1 MPTQNMLYFKNAG
14 QKRSGIGHPVL
25 VYKGAEEMD
34 ITNMSE
40 RTKKMTLTL
49 IAFAVIFAA
58 GLIFIPILSAKIIL
72 GVVLLLLAG
81 MMFMGN
87 DTGRYVCK
95 RVLLAIVTV
104 LIIAAIT
111 FFAMNAI
118 PGGPFSKEKAPS
130 EAVQAVLE
138 ERFHLNKPVGEQ
150 FLLYIEGILQGDFG
164 ISTKTGRDISTTI
177 FEKFAVSAQLGG
189 EAVLVALLVGLVL
202 GSIAALNR
210 NKWPDRVII
219 FLTTL
224 FVAVPSFILATLLL
238 LVFCIQLGWFGVWSS
253 NSQSYVLPVI
263 SLALYPM
270 SYITRLTKTSM
281 LDVLGQDYIR
291 TARAKGVKQRS
302 VIFKHAL
309 KNALI
314 PVITYVGPLTA
325 YILTG
330 SMVVETVFTVGGLGT
345 EFVKSIS
352 NRDYPMIMGTTIF
365 LATLMVSATLI
376 SDLIYKVVDP
386 KITFD

>member
-1 MPTQNMLYFKNAG
+1 
-14 QKRSGIGHPVL
+14 
-25 VYKGAEEMD
+25 MD
-34 ITNMSE
+34 TTVETGRM
-40 RTKKMTLTL
+40 KKMVVTLL
-49 IAFAVIFAA
+49 VFAVCFALAFVLLPIVTEKILA
-58 GLIFIPILSAKIIL
+58 GLILI
-72 GVVLLLLAG
+72 LLAG
-81 MMFMGN
+81 MLFMSN
-87 DTGRYVCK
+87 DTGRYICK
-95 RVLLAIVTV
+95 RVLLALLTV
-104 LIIAAIT
+104 FIIAAIT

-118 PGGPFSKEKAPS
+118 PGGPFAKEKAPS
-130 EAVQAVLE
+130 PAVQAVLE

-150 FLLYIEGILQGDFG
+150 FLLYLEGIMQGDLG
-164 ISTKTGRDISTTI
+164 ISTKTGRDISQTI
-177 FEKFAVSAQLGG
+177 FSKFSVSATLGG
-189 EAVLVALLVGLVL
+189 WAVLVALVFGLVL

-219 FLTTL
+219 FFTTL

-238 LVFCIQLGWFGVWSS
+238 LVFCLQLKWFGVWSTS
-253 NSQSYVLPVI
+253 NPNYVLPVL

-291 TARAKGVKQRS
+291 TARAKGVKERK

-365 LATLMVSATLI
+365 LASLMVTMTLI
-376 SDLIYKVVDP
+376 SDLVYKVVDP

>member
-1 MPTQNMLYFKNAG
+1 MDTAVKTDRTRKMLITLAVFAVCFLLALLFL
-14 QKRSGIGHPVL
+14 PVL
-25 VYKGAEEMD
+25 LEKVLVGVILVLFSGMLF
-34 ITNMSE
+34 MSNDTV
-40 RTKKMTLTL
+40 RYICKR
-49 IAFAVIFAA
+49 I
-58 GLIFIPILSAKIIL
+58 
-72 GVVLLLLAG
+72 LLA
-81 MMFMGN
+81 
-87 DTGRYVCK
+87 
-95 RVLLAIVTV
+95 LLTV
-104 LIIAAIT
+104 FIIAAIT
-111 FFAMNAI
+111 FFTMNAI

-130 EAVQAVLE
+130 ASVQAVLE
-138 ERFHLNKPVGEQ
+138 ARFHLDKPVLEQ
-150 FLLYIEGILQGDFG
+150 FELYLQGIMQGDFG
-164 ISTKTGRDISTTI
+164 ISTKTGRDISSTI
-177 FEKFAVSAQLGG
+177 FDKFSISATLGG
-189 EAVLVALLVGLVL
+189 WAVITALAFGLVF

-210 NKWPDRVII
+210 NKLADRTII
-219 FLTTL
+219 FFTTL

-238 LVFCIQLGWFGVWSS
+238 LVFCLQLGWFGVWSTT
-253 NSQSYVLPVI
+253 NQSYILPVI

-291 TARAKGVKQRS
+291 TARAKGVKES
-302 VIFKHAL
+302 KVIYKHAL

-365 LATLMVSATLI
+365 LATLMVTMTLI

-386 KITFD
+386 KITFE